1 MNTTESNEVSS
12 LCPDFEDEDLFGIFP
27 AQERETGEE
36 EVEIIINIT
45 DDEAVLEQEHGQNLQ
60 SSNAK
65 HIAFVIG
72 VNDIVVRFDN
82 LRAQLKTQRN
92 PSRQALDEYKTLLS
106 QVGQQIL
113 QARSSVLAQMK
124 SFEQD
129 FFSKYDTLPLPSE
142 TPKNELLT
150 KKYHNAV
157 NADMLHS
164 FSLSFTFL
172 LVWM

>member
-45 DDEAVLEQEHGQNLQ
+45 DDEAVLEQEHGQNFQ

-82 LRAQLKTQRN
+82 LRAQLKTQ
-92 PSRQALDEYKTLLS
+92 
-106 QVGQQIL
+106 
-113 QARSSVLAQMK
+113 
-124 SFEQD
+124 
-129 FFSKYDTLPLPSE
+129 
-142 TPKNELLT
+142 
-150 KKYHNAV
+150 
-157 NADMLHS
+157 
-164 FSLSFTFL
+164 
-172 LVWM
+172 